1 MTGKPRVVL
10 DPCWRRLDEL
20 FSPGDLASLRGE
32 FDVIWAQGAPMP
44 EAELAAALEWAFA
57 YIAATPRLDAA
68 GLAAAPNLRAVIEVS
83 GAFPD
88 TIDYDAC
95 AERGVEVLC
104 CAPGFRQP
112 VAEMALAM
120 TLGGARGLFAEHEAF
135 RKGEERWLEDYEG
148 RDFSLFGATIG
159 FVGYGQIAREIHRLI
174 TPFGVSVLAFDP
186 WLDPARAAAAGVT
199 LLDLHQVMRT
209 SRCLYVTAAPTTENK
224 GMIDAH
230 GLAQLP
236 DAAMVVL
243 VSRAHLVDFSALLS
257 EVATGRIRAAIDVF
271 PTEPLPPD
279 HTARR
284 LPGLIL
290 SPHRAAAVEGG
301 RQLIGRL
308 ILDDLRLLS
317 RRQNPA
323 NLQRARVL
331 DISKLAGAG
340 NATEVEDMAGQRS

>member
-1 MTGKPRVVL
+1 MAKPKVIL
-10 DPCWRRLDEL
+10 DPSWRRLGEL
-20 FSPGDLASLRGE
+20 FAPADLDSLRDE
-32 FDVIWAQGAPMP
+32 FDVIWAQDAPMP
-44 EAELAAALEWAFA
+44 GAALDAALEGAFA

-68 GLAAAPNLRAVIEVS
+68 RLAIASGLRAVIEVS

-95 AERGVEVLC
+95 DARGVEVLS

-135 RKGEERWLEDYEG
+135 RRGEERWLEDYEG
-148 RDFSLFGATIG
+148 RDFSLYGASVG

-174 TPFGVSVLAFDP
+174 TPFGVSVRAYDP
-186 WLDPARAAAAGVT
+186 WLDPARASAAGVM
-199 LLDLHQVMRT
+199 LLELDQVMQT
-209 SRCLYVTAAPTTENK
+209 SRCLFVTAAPTTENK
-224 GMIDAH
+224 GMIDAER
-230 GLAQLP
+230 LAHLP

-243 VSRAHLVDFSALLS
+243 VSRAHLVDFDALLS

-271 PTEPLPPD
+271 PTEPLPRD
-279 HTARR
+279 HSARN

-317 RRQNPA
+317 GGQKPE
-323 NLQRARVL
+323 NLQRAHGL
-331 DISKLAGAG
+331 DVSKLAGTG